1 METRVLKEGNS
12 TEGWE
17 EGNDGLEEM
26 VQGQRGEENI
36 WTYDSAQL

>member
-12 TEGWE
+12 TEDWE

-26 VQGQRGEENI
+26 VQGQQGEENI
-36 WTYDSAQL
+36 WT